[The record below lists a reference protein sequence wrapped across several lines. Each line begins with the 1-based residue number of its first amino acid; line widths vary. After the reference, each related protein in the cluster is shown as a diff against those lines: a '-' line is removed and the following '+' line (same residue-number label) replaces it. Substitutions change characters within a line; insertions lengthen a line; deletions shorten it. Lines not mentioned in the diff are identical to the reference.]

1 MRIINNKKLLKLIQF
16 RYDLSGIRRVSDFL
30 TSRETF
36 NFSPLPNGLF
46 PAAIL
51 GTETEYTGYA
61 NVWVRDNIFLAYS
74 HYFAD
79 QTGAA
84 AKTLNCLAAYFKKHK
99 GRFEGIIEGT
109 ADPQNGMERPHIR
122 FDGRSLDEIDQE
134 WNHAQNDAL
143 GYFLW
148 FYCRLAREKLL
159 KPQPDDLQTLALF
172 PHYFQAIC
180 YWKDEDSGHW
190 EEDGKIEA
198 SSIGPVIAGL
208 KQLKLLLT
216 DTRLASLC
224 RHRGKPVAAEFLDEL
239 IERGTA
245 SLTSTLPSECIQP
258 APRQRRY
265 DAALLFLIHPL
276 HVVEDEMADQILK
289 DVIDN
294 LQGDYGI
301 SRYLGDSFWCR
312 DYKDIPEEI
321 RTTVSGK
328 REQRFKE
335 NGRELKKGEEAQWC
349 IFDPIVS
356 AIFGLRFQKTRQKEY
371 RERQTH
377 HLNRS
382 LGQLTGEDCP
392 FGEFKCPELYYLQN
406 GRYVPN
412 DATPLLWAQA
422 NLRIALKMMEQSLK

>member
-1 MRIINNKKLLKLIQF
+1 MRIINNKKLLKLIRF
-16 RYDLSGIRRVSDFL
+16 RYDLSGIQGISDFL

-36 NFSPLPNGLF
+36 NFSPLQNGLF
-46 PAAIL
+46 PAAIV

-74 HYFAD
+74 HYFVD
-79 QTGAA
+79 QTDAA

-99 GRFEGIIEGT
+99 ARFEGIIEGT
-109 ADPQNGMERPHIR
+109 AEPQNEMERPHIR
-122 FDGRSLDEIDQE
+122 FDGRNLEEIDQE

-148 FYCRLAREKLL
+148 FYCKLAGEKLL

-172 PHYFQAIC
+172 PLYFQAIC

-198 SSIGPVIAGL
+198 SSIGAVIAGL
-208 KQLKLLLT
+208 KQLKRLLT

-224 RHRGKPVAAEFLDEL
+224 RHRDKPVTAEFLEEL

-245 SLTSTLPSECIQP
+245 SLASILPSECIQP
-258 APRQRRY
+258 APQQRRY

-321 RTTVSGK
+321 RTTVSST
-328 REQRFKE
+328 REQWFKE
-335 NGRELKKGEEAQWC
+335 NGRELKIGEEAQWC

-356 AIFGLRFQKTRQKEY
+356 AIFGLTFQKTRQKEY
-371 RERQTH
+371 LERQTH

-382 LGQLTGEDCP
+382 LGQLTGEGCP
-392 FGEFKCPELYYLQN
+392 FGEFKCPELYYLQK

-422 NLRIALKMMEQSLK
+422 NLRIALKMMEESLK